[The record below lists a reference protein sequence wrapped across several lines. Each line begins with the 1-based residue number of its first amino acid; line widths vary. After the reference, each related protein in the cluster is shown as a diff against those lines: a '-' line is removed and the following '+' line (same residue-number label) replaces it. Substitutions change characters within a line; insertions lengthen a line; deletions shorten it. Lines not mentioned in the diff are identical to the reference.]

1 MKKHG
6 EFKKII
12 KSSGVPFSASTAP
25 FTDSTNSEENMFI
38 SLYNID
44 RTMKRRDMIM
54 EISAIKENKLKSI
67 LMFSV
72 PSIIAMLLQTAITI
86 TDGYFTGNY
95 VGENALAA
103 INLGLPIL
111 YFYLGV
117 GLCVGVGGSVI
128 CGRLLGA
135 KDKNKASEVFSQ
147 TIVSALVICILTS
160 ILVFL
165 LFSPI
170 LKILKADGD
179 LSAYFT
185 EYYRIMLFNYPL
197 MIMGTVLGMFIRAD
211 GKPQVCM
218 IVSIASCVLNA
229 VLDYILVGRLSMG
242 VKGSAIA
249 SLIVQVF
256 AVVVQLAYFL
266 KPSISIKF
274 RRFCF
279 DKAVNKET
287 FFNGSSEFI
296 GEMASA
302 ISMFAFNYVLMKY
315 VGAEGV
321 AAFTILGFAVYG
333 YSMIA
338 IGFGQGITPLISI
351 CWGAKEYEAAI
362 GLRRITNKIL
372 FAAGFIVAVFFFI
385 FGKSYAVVFGCS
397 DIVADMVSAGFR
409 IYAVTFLVMGY
420 DVINSMY
427 FTCCGDAKSS
437 ALLSSLR
444 GIVLLLAFTF
454 IFSAL
459 WGMTGVWLAAPA
471 TEVLT
476 AVVSFLLIT
485 KQKKTLESR

>member
-1 MKKHG
+1 
-6 EFKKII
+6 
-12 KSSGVPFSASTAP
+12 
-25 FTDSTNSEENMFI
+25 
-38 SLYNID
+38 
-44 RTMKRRDMIM
+44 M
-54 EISAIKENKLKSI
+54 EITAIKENKLKTI

-72 PSIIAMLLQTAITI
+72 PSIIAMLLQTVITI

-135 KDKNKASEVFSQ
+135 KNNNKGSEVFSQ
-147 TIVSALVICILTS
+147 TIVTASIICILTS
-160 ILVFL
+160 LAVFL

-170 LKILKADGD
+170 LKILRADGE
-179 LSAYFT
+179 LSVYFT
-185 EYYRIMLFNYPL
+185 EYYKIMLFNYPL
-197 MIMGTVLGMFIRAD
+197 MVIGTILGMFIRAD

-218 IVSIASCVLNA
+218 LVSIVSCILNV
-229 VLDYILVGRLSMG
+229 VLDYILVGKLSMG
-242 VKGSAIA
+242 VQGSAIA
-249 SLIVQVF
+249 SLAVQAIAVF
-256 AVVVQLAYFL
+256 VQLCYFL
-266 KPSISIKF
+266 KLSISIKF
-274 RRFCF
+274 RRFSF

-315 VGAEGV
+315 VGTEGV

-338 IGFGQGITPLISI
+338 IGFGQGITSLISI
-351 CWGAKEYEAAI
+351 CWGAKEQKTAME
-362 GLRRITNKIL
+362 LRSITNKIL
-372 FAAGFIVAVFFFI
+372 FVIGAIFAVSFFVL
-385 FGKSYAVVFGCS
+385 GKSYAGMFGCS
-397 DIVADMVSAGFR
+397 DIVADMVSAGFK

-427 FTCCGDAKSS
+427 
-437 ALLSSLR
+437 
-444 GIVLLLAFTF
+444 
-454 IFSAL
+454 
-459 WGMTGVWLAAPA
+459 
-471 TEVLT
+471 
-476 AVVSFLLIT
+476 
-485 KQKKTLESR
+485 